1 LSPAPWVRGICVK
14 IPVGGDKAGT
24 AFHRRATDLGFTAV
38 IETQRSIPM
47 NTNAHAELANTVFQV
62 FTIAVVG
69 VFSVL
74 ALLTSAAQ
82 II

>member
-1 LSPAPWVRGICVK
+1 
-14 IPVGGDKAGT
+14 
-24 AFHRRATDLGFTAV
+24 
-38 IETQRSIPM
+38 M
-47 NTNAHAELANTVFQV
+47 NPNAHAEIANTVFQV

-69 VFSVL
+69 VFSLL

>member
-1 LSPAPWVRGICVK
+1 
-14 IPVGGDKAGT
+14 
-24 AFHRRATDLGFTAV
+24 
-38 IETQRSIPM
+38 M
-47 NTNAHAELANTVFQV
+47 NAHAEIANTIFQV

-82 II
+82 IV

>member
-1 LSPAPWVRGICVK
+1 
-14 IPVGGDKAGT
+14 
-24 AFHRRATDLGFTAV
+24 
-38 IETQRSIPM
+38 M
-47 NTNAHAELANTVFQV
+47 NTHTEIANTVFQV